1 MKEFLKQDFLLENET
16 AIHLYE
22 SYAASMPIIDYHC
35 HLDPKEIYE
44 DKRFENITQL
54 WLGGDHYKWRFMR
67 ACGIDEKYITGG
79 ASDKEKFLAYAGC
92 LYKGIG
98 NPLYHWSHM
107 ELKTYFGYDGTL
119 NKDTAEDVWELC
131 NKRLKEPDMSARSLI
146 ERSGVEL
153 LCTTDDPLDSL
164 EWHEKLAKSDFKV
177 KVLPAFRPDGVFSK
191 DEKARKEYL
200 SRLSE
205 LTGIDTFLADGIKKA
220 LKMRLDYFEA
230 HGCKVAD
237 HGMESIPKEDEIL
250 EFLAAEYAK
259 RGWVMQLHYG
269 VIRNL
274 NSKMYGRVGKDTGF
288 DAMTNVSS
296 AKDLAGFLDKV
307 ECAGGLPKTVIY
319 SLNPEDNAYIDA
331 IAGSFQSGPALG
343 KIQHGAAWWLNDHKK
358 GIEDHLKTYAA
369 EGVLGNFIG
378 MLTDSRSFISYPR
391 HDYFRRIL
399 CNLIGTW
406 VEAGEYPND
415 EKALAELIR
424 GICYENVKKYLEV

>member
-1 MKEFLKQDFLLENET
+1 
-16 AIHLYE
+16 
-22 SYAASMPIIDYHC
+22 
-35 HLDPKEIYE
+35 
-44 DKRFENITQL
+44 
-54 WLGGDHYKWRFMR
+54 
-67 ACGIDEKYITGG
+67 
-79 ASDKEKFLAYAGC
+79 
-92 LYKGIG
+92 
-98 NPLYHWSHM
+98 
-107 ELKTYFGYDGTL
+107 
-119 NKDTAEDVWELC
+119 
-131 NKRLKEPDMSARSLI
+131 
-146 ERSGVEL
+146 
-153 LCTTDDPLDSL
+153 

-191 DEKARKEYL
+191 DEDARNSYIR
-200 SRLSE
+200 RLGEVS
-205 LTGIDTFLADGIKKA
+205 GVSVSDIKGIKKA
-220 LKMRLDYFEA
+220 LKMRLDHFEA

-237 HGMESIPKEDEIL
+237 HGMENIPKEDEIL
-250 EFLAAEYAK
+250 EFLAEEYAK

-269 VIRNL
+269 VIRNI
-274 NSKMYGRVGKDTGF
+274 NTKMYELVGKDSGF

-296 AKDLAGFLDKV
+296 AKDLACFLDRV
-307 ECAGGLPKTVIY
+307 EKAGTLPKTVIY

-331 IAGSFQSGPALG
+331 IAGSFQRGPVPG
-343 KIQHGAAWWLNDHKK
+343 KIQHGAAWWFNDHKK

-424 GICYENVKKYLEV
+424 GICYENVRKYLDLAK